1 MSSLVYL
8 PENLKTSLTLND
20 AFVKMG
26 MKLTQRATF
35 LIPDLQRGFVWKT
48 KEITNLV
55 DSLLKGWPFGQI
67 LIAKTGELSPL
78 FSPRTFY
85 SKLIEFGNEESRQM
99 ECEWSAETCLILD
112 GQQRLQSLFLALAPC
127 SGGLIF
133 DQKHWMK
140 EYKSYS
146 EYKSLWSGRIAPTAY
161 LALNVS
167 NFCETIEANQTIDSI
182 DYSSENPTPVLEW
195 VFDTPVNMTQLW
207 NRQNLLP
214 RFLHNPWDASDKEI
228 RYIPLKDFWEASS
241 QDELLTKYPV
251 PADSAPYVAAFWGK
265 ICMLKKTEIPYTLI
279 LSQKECG
286 CSEDE
291 YSEMIISIFTR
302 LNAGG
307 VRLSREDITF
317 SWIKRYWGNTAPNPT
332 AEDSLKDL
340 KKQLGQ
346 LGLDIES
353 DYLIRLLSNVW
364 ATVEHEGK
372 VLVAQ
377 DFLNGN
383 LLKQIAVFLQ
393 KNWNIISLSVCK
405 VADILHRHKL
415 RYKAQFYS
423 LDGVFLIVIWQ
434 VIAKLW
440 AEAHPGAKQYS
451 SVNFDSLSDAWIEPR
466 VDRLIFAGQWGNSF
480 GSYIPSLYL
489 THLELQSV
497 CDYEQAFEKL
507 SGWFNETMN
516 KSTQQAKI
524 NIAGLNSST
533 KSGVKAYTTH
543 LWCWQRLEENRRILS
558 NTLAQARGG
567 VSIGEPNVDHCVA
580 WKFWETFIAK
590 TYPVGSDI
598 YNEKRSQIN
607 QLGNCNVLSK
617 SINCSKNDYTMEKF
631 FSLLNFGE
639 KEANIL
645 VIPKQMFAPDTEG
658 LTPDDILCEIEER
671 TRRIKA
677 DLNNFLD
684 GKISLC
690 R

>member
-1 MSSLVYL
+1 MPSLVCL
-8 PENLKTSLTLND
+8 PERQKMSLTLND

-26 MKLTQRATF
+26 MNLTQHAIF
-35 LIPDLQRGFVWKT
+35 LIPDLQRGYVWKT

-85 SKLIEFGNEESRQM
+85 SKLIRFGNEESRQM
-99 ECEWSAETCLILD
+99 ECEWSTETCLILD
-112 GQQRLQSLFLALAPC
+112 GQQRLQSLFLALSPC

-133 DQKHWMK
+133 DQKHWME

-167 NFCETIEANQTIDSI
+167 NFCEAMETNQTIDNI

-214 RFLHNPWDASDKEI
+214 RFLHNPWDENDKEI
-228 RYIPLKDFWEASS
+228 RHIPLKDFWGASS

-251 PADSAPYVAAFWGK
+251 PTDSVPHVTAFWAK
-265 ICMLKKTEIPYTLI
+265 INMLKKTEIPYTQI

-317 SWIKRYWGNTAPNPT
+317 SWIKRYWGNATSDSR
-332 AEDSLKDL
+332 AESCLKEL
-340 KKQLGQ
+340 KNQLGR
-346 LGLDIES
+346 LALNIES
-353 DYLIRLLSNVW
+353 DYLVRLLSNVW

-372 VLVAQ
+372 VLSTP

-393 KNWNIISLSVCK
+393 KNWNTISFSVCK
-405 VADILHRHKL
+405 IADILHRHKL

-423 LDGVFLIVIWQ
+423 LDGIFLIVIWQ

-451 SVNFDSLSDAWIEPR
+451 SVNFDSLSDAWIEPK

-480 GSYIPSLYL
+480 GNYILSLYQ
-489 THLELQSV
+489 THLELQSL

-507 SGWFNETMN
+507 AGWFNETMN
-516 KSTQQAKI
+516 KSIQQAKN
-524 NIAGLNSST
+524 NIAILNSST
-533 KSGVKAYTTH
+533 KAGVKAFTTH
-543 LWCWQRLEENRRILS
+543 LWCWQRLEESRSILS

-580 WKFWETFIAK
+580 WNFWENFIAK
-590 TYPVGSDI
+590 TYPAGSDI

-607 QLGNCNVLSK
+607 QIGNCNVLSK
-617 SINCSKNDYTMEKF
+617 SINCSKKNYTMEQF
-631 FSLLNFGE
+631 FFRLNFGE

-645 VIPKQMFAPDTEG
+645 VIPKQMFAPDSVG
-658 LTPDDILCEIEER
+658 LTPDVILEKIEDR

-677 DLNNFLD
+677 DLNDFLD